1 VRTNGDDPVP
11 DLELVQ
17 KPKAALRPKHVDM
30 PKRLAISLKIH
41 NSRYMEQESAILA
54 LGALAQD
61 TRLDAFRL
69 VVKSEREG
77 VPAGELV

>member
-1 VRTNGDDPVP
+1 
-11 DLELVQ
+11 
-17 KPKAALRPKHVDM
+17 
-30 PKRLAISLKIH
+30 
-41 NSRYMEQESAILA
+41 MEQESAILA